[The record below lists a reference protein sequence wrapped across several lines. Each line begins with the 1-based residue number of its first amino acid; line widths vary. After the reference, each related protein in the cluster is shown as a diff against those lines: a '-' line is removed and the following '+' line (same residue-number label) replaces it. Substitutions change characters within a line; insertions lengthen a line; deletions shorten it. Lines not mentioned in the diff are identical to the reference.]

1 MPTIVLNV
9 VVGVMHWFYSVLLFL
24 LGNVVY
30 FVLFER
36 QCCDVVPM
44 IEVVI
49 QRVVGLVIFVVL
61 KIVIVVSLLMNSW
74 QMMGMSR
81 GSLFNRLFWNSLRNW
96 FLWDSLYDRL
106 WWSWLTDWLLGSRL
120 WNWLLYSRL

>member
-1 MPTIVLNV
+1 MLSNLSDLQSLTVVSRNMWVDNMRDFDFNMRSVNVRDWVLIVVWIGINCVPTIVLNV

-49 QRVVGLVIFVVL
+49 QRVMGLVIFVVL

-74 QMMGMSR
+74 
-81 GSLFNRLFWNSLRNW
+81 
-96 FLWDSLYDRL
+96 
-106 WWSWLTDWLLGSRL
+106 
-120 WNWLLYSRL
+120 